1 MYYQPTSKEIRQK
14 REALGISQSEAATMC
29 LVQLNTWARW
39 EQGNRK
45 MPPPVWELMQYK
57 ALELQHNIGSEPN
70 NQQAATVLN
79 EMLHGWKD

>member
-45 MPPPVWELMQYK
+45 MPPPVWELMPYK

-70 NQQAATVLN
+70 NQQAASVLN

>member
-1 MYYQPTSKEIRQK
+1 MYYQPTSKEIRKK
-14 REALGISQSEAATMC
+14 REAIGLSQSEAAAMC

-57 ALELQHNIGSEPN
+57 ALEIQHNIGQEPDRK
-70 NQQAATVLN
+70 QTAEVLGG
-79 EMLHGWKD
+79 MLDNWNT